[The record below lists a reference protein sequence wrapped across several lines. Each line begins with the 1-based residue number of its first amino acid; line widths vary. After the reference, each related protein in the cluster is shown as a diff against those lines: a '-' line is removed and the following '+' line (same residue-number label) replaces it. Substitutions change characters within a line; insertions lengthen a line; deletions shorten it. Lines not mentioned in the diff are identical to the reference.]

1 MSATIR
7 ADGDTWRARPGGREG
22 ERTVVFFCETTNQR
36 PWRVVS
42 VGDGADLGGDL
53 EALTEEQ
60 LRDLFA
66 RSTSMGAPT
75 GYPTYGS

>member
-7 ADGDTWRARPGGREG
+7 ADGDTWRARRGGREG
-22 ERTVVFFCETTNQR
+22 ERTIVFFCETTNQR

-42 VGDGADLGGDL
+42 IGDGEDVGEDLA
-53 EALTEEQ
+53 ELTEER
-60 LRDLFA
+60 LMALFE